1 MQQISP
7 DTFTEKSIKAIN
19 GAMEV
24 ATNNGNTQLHPVH
37 LALALWRDDDHLLR
51 LIVER
56 SKGDVAAVERE
67 LNRLLARAPR
77 QDPAPPE
84 CLPSPKFLDVLKAAQ
99 TAQKDNH
106 DSHVAVDHLILG
118 LLANAEIRKAFE
130 DAGVSK
136 SAMEEALKSVRGN
149 RKVTSATSD
158 ETYDALN
165 KYGHDMVEQAVVGKL
180 DPVIGRDEEI
190 RRVIRV
196 LARRTKNNPVLIGP
210 PGVGKTAIVEGLAQR
225 IARGDV
231 PESLKCRL
239 FSLDMGALVAG
250 AKYRGEFE
258 ERLKAVL
265 NEVQSAQGSVILFID
280 EIHLVLGAGKTEGSM
295 DAANLLKPMLARG
308 ELRCIGATT
317 LEEYRKH
324 VEKDAAFE
332 RRFQPVYVGEPSVP
346 DTVSILRGLRER
358 YEAHHGVRIADNALV
373 LAAQLAHRYI
383 QGRFLPDKAIDL
395 VDEACANTRV
405 QLDSQPEAIDILER
419 RQLQLEIEAQAL
431 SRESD
436 PHSQQRLAKVHEEL
450 AKIKEDLKPLVAQ
463 HQEQKTRLDSI
474 RDLTQ
479 KLEGLKAKAAAARRD
494 RDVSTA
500 ADIEYY
506 AIPETEEKIR
516 KLQQAPPSTQKT
528 ALITEVIDESKIAE
542 VVSRWTGIPVAKL
555 TQGEA
560 SRLLSL
566 ETRLQQRVIGQPR
579 AIKAVSEA
587 ILRSRS
593 GLSRPH
599 QPIGAFLFLGPTGV
613 GKTELA
619 KAVAKELFDDDRHVV
634 RIDMSEY
641 MEKHA
646 VSRLIGA
653 PPGYVGFEEG
663 GQLTETIRRRPYNV
677 VLLDEVEKAHPEVL
691 NILLQLLDDG
701 RLTDGQGR
709 TVNFTNTVVILT
721 SNIGAEYLLGYDDVQ
736 QAHSLVMQSVKRT
749 FRPEFLNRLDDVVIF
764 DRLSPESLKLIIQQ
778 QVQLINAR
786 LEGNNLVLE
795 VSEDA
800 ALLFIQEAWD
810 PNYGARPLRRHLE
823 KRIVTQLSRLIL
835 DGKLPDGTLVRVER
849 GEEPMSS
856 GFTLVF
862 QGDDLR
868 YMTHPLEETMQP

>member
-19 GAMEV
+19 AAAEI
-24 ATNNGNTQLHPVH
+24 AHSNGNTQLLPVH
-37 LALALWRDDDHLLR
+37 LALALWKDDDRLL
-51 LIVER
+51 LTLVER
-56 SKGDVAAVERE
+56 SKGDVAIVERE
-67 LNRLLARAPR
+67 LSRLLVRAPR
-77 QDPAPPE
+77 QDPAPSE
-84 CLPSPKFLDVLKAAQ
+84 CLPSQNFLQVLKAAQ
-99 TAQKDNH
+99 AAQQENN
-106 DSHVAVDHLILG
+106 DSHVAVDHLIIG
-118 LLANAEIRKAFE
+118 LLSNPEVLKALE
-130 DAGVSK
+130 AGGASEL
-136 SAMEEALKSVRGN
+136 AMEEAIRNVRGG

-165 KYGHDMVEQAVVGKL
+165 KYAVDMVQQAMAGKL

-225 IARGDV
+225 ISRGDV
-231 PESLKCRL
+231 PDTLRCKL

-265 NEVQSAQGSVILFID
+265 SEVQSAQGGIILFID
-280 EIHLVLGAGKTEGSM
+280 EIHLVLGAGKSEGSM

-332 RRFQPVYVGEPSVP
+332 RRFQPVYVGEPTVP

-358 YEAHHGVRIADNALV
+358 YEVHHGVRIADSALV
-373 LAAQLAHRYI
+373 LATQLAHRYI

-395 VDEACANTRV
+395 VDEACASTRV
-405 QLDSQPEAIDILER
+405 QLDSQPEAIDVLER

-436 PHSQQRLAKVHEEL
+436 PHSQQRLSKVREEL
-450 AKIKEDLKPLVAQ
+450 SKIKEDLKPLVAQ
-463 HQEQKTRLDSI
+463 HQEQKGRLDEI
-474 RDLTQ
+474 RALTQ
-479 KLEGLKAKAAAARRD
+479 KLESLKAKATAARRE

-506 AIPETEEKIR
+506 AIPEVEEKIR
-516 KLQQAPPSTQKT
+516 RLQAVPVSQED

-542 VVSRWTGIPVAKL
+542 VVSRWTGIPVVKL

-566 ETRLQQRVIGQPR
+566 EERLQQRVVGQPR

-593 GLSRPH
+593 GLSRPN

-619 KAVAKELFDDDRHVV
+619 KAVARELFDDDRHVV

-663 GQLTETIRRRPYNV
+663 GQLTEAIRRRPYNV

-691 NILLQLLDDG
+691 NVLLQLLDDG

-709 TVNFTNTVVILT
+709 TVDFSNTVVILT
-721 SNIGAEYLLGYDDVQ
+721 SNAGAEYLLSYDDIV
-736 QAHSLVMQSVKRT
+736 QAHSLVMQTVKHT

-764 DRLSPESLKLIIQQ
+764 DRLTPESLQRIIQQ

-786 LEGNNLVLE
+786 LESNGLFLE
-795 VSEDA
+795 VSELA
-800 ALLFIQEAWD
+800 ALLFIQEAWE

-823 KRIVTQLSRLIL
+823 KRVVTQLSRLIL
-835 DGKLPDGTLVRVER
+835 DGKLPEGSLIRVQTQEESHGGLSVVYDGEGLTYLIRTIDNV
-849 GEEPMSS
+849 
-856 GFTLVF
+856 
-862 QGDDLR
+862 
-868 YMTHPLEETMQP
+868 MQQ